1 MIALHRLLLAVAAGG
16 LVVAVAAC
24 DSQSDDLVSREIVEQ
39 IPWDPPDSWTYA
51 LIDDG
56 DKIGTG
62 VLSVEREGDEFVF
75 TQEFAFP
82 DRDITDDVVVR
93 TEADTLFPVTT
104 SRTLDGEDGVR
115 QCDAT
120 YDSPIVTVV
129 DESDEGSREDEL
141 DYPLP
146 AYDSWMDIFL
156 WATIDFGEGF
166 ATPYVDILVC
176 KLAKPDLL
184 GAELEVVGQEE
195 VTVPGGRFDAWH
207 VEYSAGGDTQDLWYT
222 TDDAHTMVRY
232 DSGQLVFELESEP

>member
-1 MIALHRLLLAVAAGG
+1 MRLWRLAAFLSLCGIFALAG
-16 LVVAVAAC
+16 AC
-24 DSQSDDLVSREIVEQ
+24 DSASDELVSREIVEQ
-39 IPWDPPDSWTYA
+39 IPWDPPQSWTYA

-62 VLSVEREGDEFVF
+62 VLSIERDGDEFVF
-75 TQEFAFP
+75 TQEFEFP

-93 TEADTLFPVTT
+93 TDADTLFPVST

-120 YDSPIVTVV
+120 YAPPIVTVL

-176 KLAKPDLL
+176 KLSKPDLL
-184 GAELEVVGQEE
+184 GAELEVVGEE
-195 VTVPGGRFDAWH
+195 QVTVPAGRFEAWH
-207 VEYSAGGDTQDLWYT
+207 VEYSAGGDTQDVWYT

-232 DSGQLVFELESEP
+232 DSGQLVFELESGP